1 MAGSASA
8 TEDVIVKK
16 TPDLTSLNIS
26 LPRDQRDYVA
36 ECVAEGGYGSA
47 SEFVREL
54 IRKDAKERA
63 EDKLQAMLLEGLDS
77 GPPIRGSKKF
87 FTELRAR
94 IDELSAPK
102 RRKGGKK

>member
-1 MAGSASA
+1 
-8 TEDVIVKK
+8 VKK
-16 TPDLTSLNIS
+16 SPDLTSLNIS

-63 EDKLQAMLLEGLDS
+63 QDKLQAMLLAGLDS
-77 GPPIRGSKKF
+77 GAPMRGSAKF
-87 FTELRAR
+87 FADLRAR
-94 IDELSAPK
+94 IDELARPK
-102 RRKGGKK
+102 RKKGRKK